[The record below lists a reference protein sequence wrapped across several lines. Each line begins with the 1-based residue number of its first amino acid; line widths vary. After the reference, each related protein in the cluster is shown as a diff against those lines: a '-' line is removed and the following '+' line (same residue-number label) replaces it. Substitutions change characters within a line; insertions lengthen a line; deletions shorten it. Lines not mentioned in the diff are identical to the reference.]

1 MAFFLPTFAKFV
13 KIHGLLFFQS
23 LYFLF
28 SSNQSFF
35 MYFFVRFIF
44 LLSEHLFTSHFFFYY
59 RIIWLLDLNLLLLCH
74 WCSFDAFWY
83 FGFWCSKSE
92 RFFTVLL
99 MCRLCP
105 LTWFWI
111 FQRVIFLLLSAA
123 VFINCCYDVS
133 KNKPL
138 FLRLISLSVIFTFA
152 VTDCYR
158 IARIFTFCR
167 YWNIWFDRVC
177 VG

>member
-1 MAFFLPTFAKFV
+1 MVCCFFNLYT
-13 KIHGLLFFQS
+13 S
-23 LYFLF
+23 YFLATNLFLCISSFVLF
-28 SSNQSFF
+28 SVKWASF
-35 MYFFVRFIF
+35 YFP
-44 LLSEHLFTSHFFFYY
+44 FFFYY
-59 RIIWLLDLNLLLLCH
+59 RIIWLLDLNLLLLCL
-74 WCSFDAFWY
+74 FDAFWY
-83 FGFWCSKSE
+83 FGFLYSKSE